1 MPPMQGS
8 SAFQI
13 LKPFA
18 WLASA
23 SFMVGFVSYLALGP
37 SSHALAREEPRA
49 PIPAVSDVASGPASQ
64 DWNFEKKI

>member
-1 MPPMQGS
+1 MTGS
-8 SAFQI
+8 SAFEI

-37 SSHALAREEPRA
+37 SSHALAREEVHA
-49 PIPAVSDVASGPASQ
+49 PIPAVSDMMTSGPASE
-64 DWNFEKKI
+64 DWNFKKKI

>member
-1 MPPMQGS
+1 MTGS
-8 SAFQI
+8 SAFEI

-37 SSHALAREEPRA
+37 SSHAVAREEARA
-49 PIPAVSDVASGPASQ
+49 PIPAVSSLTSGPASQ
-64 DWNFEKKI
+64 DWNFAKKI

>member
-1 MPPMQGS
+1 MTGS
-8 SAFQI
+8 NAFEI

-23 SFMVGFVSYLALGP
+23 SFAVGFVSYLALGP
-37 SSHALAREEPRA
+37 SSHAIAGEAVRV
-49 PIPAVSDVASGPASQ
+49 PIPAVSDIASGPASQ

>member
-1 MPPMQGS
+1 MQGS

-37 SSHALAREEPRA
+37 SSHAVAREEARA
-49 PIPAVSDVASGPASQ
+49 PIPAVSDVSSGPASQ
-64 DWNFEKKI
+64 DWNFKKRI

>member
-1 MPPMQGS
+1 MTGS
-8 SAFQI
+8 SAFEI

-37 SSHALAREEPRA
+37 SSHALAREDARA
-49 PIPAVSDVASGPASQ
+49 PIPAVSDMMTSGPASE